1 MSKTPKLVEVKVR
14 VKPLLKQQLY
24 NLAKRQK
31 WSMNK
36 SVENAIEC
44 AVTREFMRIGAEDS
58 AKRRKG
64 ESKP

>member
-14 VKPLLKQQLY
+14 VEPLLKQQLY

-44 AVTREFMRIGAEDS
+44 AVMCEFERT
-58 AKRRKG
+58 AKEKTN
-64 ESKP
+64 P

>member
-44 AVTREFMRIGAEDS
+44 AVMCEFERT
-58 AKRRKG
+58 AK
-64 ESKP
+64 EKP

>member
-44 AVTREFMRIGAEDS
+44 AVMCEFERT
-58 AKRRKG
+58 AKEKTN
-64 ESKP
+64 P

>member
-44 AVTREFMRIGAEDS
+44 AVMCEFKRT
-58 AKRRKG
+58 AKEKTK
-64 ESKP
+64 S

>member
-44 AVTREFMRIGAEDS
+44 AVMCEFERTTKE
-58 AKRRKG
+58 
-64 ESKP
+64 KP